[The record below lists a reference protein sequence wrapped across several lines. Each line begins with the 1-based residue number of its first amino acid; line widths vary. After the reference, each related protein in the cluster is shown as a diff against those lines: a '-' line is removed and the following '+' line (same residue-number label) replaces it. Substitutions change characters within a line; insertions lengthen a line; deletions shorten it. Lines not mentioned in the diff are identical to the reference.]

1 MTDKKAPKLATEIG
15 RLYRLGQKPLPYEG
29 TVTTEVMMMLY
40 LTNKYNIQSPE
51 LEDIR
56 EDYKLFGLLKDNHS
70 KRAEEPPRFCIWELD
85 IDFDEKN
92 RVIKSNASEY
102 TNQLYWK
109 LRELIDANP
118 GKKVIC
124 PFNAGFYLKG
134 KVINGHIETIIY
146 DPALNILEHVDSNNL
161 PKQFARKAGTYSQ
174 YCLIKSGIVR
184 NVAEM
189 LDEQPVFVDNKDIYS
204 GYAWGVQ
211 SLEASSDLLSDQE
224 RLGYCL
230 MWASLFADL
239 ALAYPDYSMKEIVDT
254 VMKKGDSAS
263 NKHAT
268 VNDYCLL
275 IIRGYVVDISKKLG
289 VDFMEKDSMHAA
301 CVRLA

>member
-15 RLYRLGQKPLPYEG
+15 RLYRLGQKPIPYEG
-29 TVTTEVMMMLY
+29 TVPAEVMMMLY
-40 LTNKYNIQSPE
+40 LTNKYNIESPE

-56 EDYKLFGLLKDNHS
+56 DEYKAFGRLSERMKPTAKNPS
-70 KRAEEPPRFCIWELD
+70 FCIWELS
-85 IDFDEKN
+85 IDYDDKD
-92 RVIKSNASEY
+92 RVLKSNAAEY
-102 TNQLYWK
+102 TDQLYWK

-134 KVINGHIETIIY
+134 EVINGHIETIIY
-146 DPALNILEHVDSNNL
+146 DPALNILEHIDSNNL
-161 PKQFARKAGTYSQ
+161 PKQFSRKAGTYSQ

-184 NVAEM
+184 NVAGM
-189 LDEQPVFVDNKDIYS
+189 LDEQPVFVDNSNIYS
-204 GYAWGVQ
+204 GYAWGIQ

-239 ALAYPDYSMKEIVDT
+239 SLAFPEYSMKEIVNM
-254 VMKKGDSAS
+254 VMKKGASSS
-263 NKHAT
+263 NKQAT
-268 VNDYCLL
+268 VNDYCLFL
-275 IIRGYVVDISKKLG
+275 IRGYVVDISKTLG
-289 VDFMEKDSMHAA
+289 VDFMDEDSIHEA
-301 CVRLA
+301 CIRLA

>member
-1 MTDKKAPKLATEIG
+1 MPNKKAPKLTSEIG
-15 RLYRLGQKPLPYEG
+15 RLYRLGQKPISYEG
-29 TVTTEVMMMLY
+29 TVTTEIMMMLY
-40 LTNKYNIQSPE
+40 LTNKYNIKSPE

-56 EDYKLFGLLKDNHS
+56 EEYKLFGLLKQNQS
-70 KRAEEPPRFCIWELD
+70 KRSEEKPTFYSWELE
-85 IDFDEKN
+85 IDCDDNE
-92 RVIKSNASEY
+92 RLIRSNAEEY

-118 GKKVIC
+118 GKKVMC
-124 PFNAGFYLKG
+124 AFNVGFYTKG
-134 KVINGHIETIIY
+134 VVVNGHIETIIY
-146 DPALNILEHVDSNNL
+146 DPALNILEHIDSNNL
-161 PKQFARKAGTYSQ
+161 PKQFARKAGFYSQ
-174 YCLIKSGIVR
+174 YCLVKASIVR

-189 LDEQPVFVDNKDIYS
+189 LDEQPVLVDNKDIYS
-204 GYAWGVQ
+204 GYAWGIQ

-230 MWASLFADL
+230 MWASLFADI
-239 ALAYPDYSMKEIVDT
+239 ALAYPDYSMKEIVET

-289 VDFMEKDSMHAA
+289 VDFMDKDSMHAA